1 MGCSCIKHN
10 LADNIENE
18 FNTTEENNNSPKSN
32 NNKINNEINNEIIN
46 NNKEIFS
53 PIQIINDKNN
63 KSENSEILLKSKN
76 ILEEKEESEKIK
88 SEINNINIKEEKES
102 EYLSKNLYNKK
113 IFELINKIRQN
124 PPEYS
129 KFVLDNIKYINIEN
143 KEEINQETEMKEI
156 KQIFIFKKK
165 VKIKL
170 YKGEENFLE
179 TAKLLKNTSP
189 MKPLNFNENIVVPIF
204 DNIENSINYNN
215 IIKDKNINLF
225 FKGNIKNPEI
235 AVLLMIID
243 DNEFSEK
250 KKRNAILNKEFKHIG
265 IESKFVN
272 NKFIA
277 HFSFSKG

>member
-18 FNTTEENNNSPKSN
+18 FNTTEENNNSPKSS

-46 NNKEIFS
+46 NNKEILS
-53 PIQIINDKNN
+53 PIQITSDKNN
-63 KSENSEILLKSKN
+63 KSENNEILLKSKN
-76 ILEEKEESEKIK
+76 ILEDKEESEKIK
-88 SEINNINIKEEKES
+88 LENNNINIKEEKES
-102 EYLSKNLYNKK
+102 EYLSKNLFNKK

-189 MKPLNFNENIVVPIF
+189 MKPLIFNENIVVPIF